1 MVPSDSDVRSCES
14 VRMNLMRHVVVF
26 DAADLAA
33 ESSFWAG
40 MLDGQVLADDAFHC
54 VFDADEQWVIG
65 VQLAPGHVAPDWP
78 DGNPQQVHI
87 DLHIDDPA
95 SAHAKATAVGARR
108 TATTAAVPAGK
119 TWRVYADPAG
129 HPFCLGWGHP
139 DADTVRRILRGNV

>member
-1 MVPSDSDVRSCES
+1 
-14 VRMNLMRHVVVF
+14 MNLMRHVVVF

-95 SAHAKATAVGARR
+95 SAHAKAIALGARLLQAAADLTAVQGHQ
-108 TATTAAVPAGK
+108 
-119 TWRVYADPAG
+119 VYADPCR
-129 HPFCLGWGHP
+129 PPVLPRLGTPRRRHGPP
-139 DADTVRRILRGNV
+139 DLARQRIDAETTVA